1 MMKIY
6 IDFKSPSF
14 HLAFRPTMALIEKYQ
29 IAVEWLPFR
38 SVQKPVPQ
46 RLLEETKTQ
55 THLRIRA
62 EAREKTH
69 LMYAEY
75 QALPMKFPPI
85 PGETDLALAALLHV
99 KTDPGKYIKA
109 ALEACWIKNADLND
123 IEVVWNIL
131 SEAGVDPADCDLN
144 ADLAELEIIQK
155 QAEEAGIVETPAY
168 VIGNQ
173 VFIGRE
179 HFPWIESLIVEQKSA
194 S

>member
-6 IDFKSPSF
+6 IDFKSPTF
-14 HLAFRPTMALIEKYQ
+14 HLAFRPTLALIEKYQ
-29 IAVEWLPFR
+29 IAAEWLPFR
-38 SVQKPVPQ
+38 SIQEPVPQ
-46 RLLEETKTQ
+46 RLAEETKTQ

-85 PGETDLALAALLHV
+85 PGESDLALAALLHV
-99 KTDPGKYIKA
+99 KTDPVKYIKA
-109 ALEACWIKNADLND
+109 ALEAYWVKNADLND
-123 IEVVWNIL
+123 IEVVSSIL
-131 SEAGVDPADCDLN
+131 SEIGVDPADCDMN
-144 ADLAELEIIQK
+144 TYLAELEIVQK
-155 QAEEAGIVETPAY
+155 QAEKAGIVETPAY

-179 HFPWIESLIVEQKSA
+179 HFPWIESLIVARKAA